1 MSFISAAT
9 TTYAKTSILTTQQP
23 VSNPVTSDASKQATK
38 AAVSTGNAT
47 SSTTDVVTL
56 SSQVQVASNDVPLNN
71 YAQFFAGRDDMPQS
85 YALSNA
91 ITSAPISNGSAA
103 GGSQKS
109 FEQVAVDARASMDVQ
124 YAAMKAT
131 GKPFDINSW
140 EGKDS
145 NTLMGNLD
153 RRSLYAVSSNQ
164 GDLFTKDEQQTAQ
177 IIMGRQESLALGL
190 YSGPTSKAGAYVAQF
205 NSMSDNFKNGIN
217 FLDNVSPEEKS
228 SVGWAAE
235 RASAQIVYENLAET
249 EGKTPE
255 NLDSENPL
263 AKLITTAM
271 KTGQHNPKRGWTT
284 GFLTTADDLKRQTWF
299 KGFETQLDQI
309 IQQMQEKP
317 TNTPTSGTS
326 SALAFNPATGTME
339 QVGSF
344 SSATAGSATAN
355 ALGASLPL
363 NLDAKK

>member
-1 MSFISAAT
+1 MSYISTAT
-9 TTYAKTSILTTQQP
+9 TAYANTLSLTTQRT
-23 VSNPVTSDASKQATK
+23 VSSRITADTSKQTTK
-38 AAVSTGNAT
+38 STDNA
-47 SSTTDVVTL
+47 SVPITDIVTI
-56 SSQVQVASNDVPLNN
+56 SSQAKDTAKAVPLNN
-71 YAQFFAGRDDMPQS
+71 LSQFFAGRDDMPQP
-85 YALSNA
+85 YTLSDE
-91 ITSAPISNGSAA
+91 ITNQPEVKNLTAT
-103 GGSQKS
+103 GGQKP
-109 FEQVAVDARASMDVQ
+109 FAQVALDARASMDTQ

-164 GDLFTKDEQQTAQ
+164 GGLFTKDEQQTAQ
-177 IIMGRQESLALGL
+177 IIMGQQESLALGL
-190 YSGPTSKAGAYVAQF
+190 YSGPTSKAGAYVAPF
-205 NSMSDNFKNGIN
+205 ASMSDNIKNGIN

-255 NLDSENPL
+255 NLNSENPL

-284 GFLTTADDLKRQTWF
+284 GFLTTDDDLKRQTWF
-299 KGFETQLDQI
+299 KGFETQLDQVMK
-309 IQQMQEKP
+309 QMQEKP
-317 TNTPTSGTS
+317 TNTPTSGTLS
-326 SALAFNPATGTME
+326 TLAFDPATGTVAK
-339 QVGSF
+339 VGSF

-355 ALGASLPL
+355 EPGASLPL
-363 NLDAKK
+363 KLDAKK

>member
-9 TTYAKTSILTTQQP
+9 TAYAKTSILTTQQP

-91 ITSAPISNGSAA
+91 ITSAPISNGSATA
-103 GGSQKS
+103 GSQKS
-109 FEQVAVDARASMDVQ
+109 FAQVTTDARASMDAQ
-124 YAAMKAT
+124 YSAMKAT
-131 GKPFDINSW
+131 GKPFDNNSW
-140 EGKDS
+140 EGKDWY
-145 NTLMGNLD
+145 TLMGNLD

-164 GDLFTKDEQQTAQ
+164 GGLFTKNEQQIAQ
-177 IIMGRQESLALGL
+177 SIMGQQEGLAMGL
-190 YSGPTSKAGAYVAQF
+190 YAGPISKAGAYVAPF
-205 NSMSDNFKNGIN
+205 SRMSDNLKNGVN

-228 SVGWAAE
+228 SISWAVERAGAQITYEGAAE
-235 RASAQIVYENLAET
+235 N

-255 NLDSENPL
+255 NLDSKNPL

-344 SSATAGSATAN
+344 SSATAGSVTAN

-363 NLDAKK
+363 KLDAKK